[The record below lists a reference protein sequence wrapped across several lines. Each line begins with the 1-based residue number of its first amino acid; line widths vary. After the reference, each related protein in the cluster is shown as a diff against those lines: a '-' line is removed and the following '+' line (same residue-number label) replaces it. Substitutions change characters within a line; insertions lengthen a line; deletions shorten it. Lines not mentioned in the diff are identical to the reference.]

1 MEVSAMVNSVRAVML
16 LASVGF
22 ILFAEAQQP
31 FLAMKF
37 QHVPFGVG
45 IGASGLNSADLDRD
59 GRDEIVA
66 GASAGTTF
74 GPNNFWYVLK
84 RRGTGLE
91 MVYVSDLYTSPIY
104 SVRTADITGDGRH
117 EILVASG
124 NTIYAYDGCD
134 FREVRRTVTAASEI
148 YSLNVADVDSDG
160 VLEYV
165 FINRSALYIYNAQT
179 GALKYQSATYRG
191 TSVAVGNADLDSD
204 LEIVVATG
212 DNSTGYV
219 LNGRTRA
226 VEWSH
231 PNGFGSIVRIGDV
244 NSFYPGAEIVGARV
258 WGAITVYNATVRSP
272 LYEQPSFN
280 NAALQLAD
288 VNRDGR
294 IEIVH
299 GDAQW
304 GNIWVRD
311 GETLALLG
319 SIRNPEHGVTDIAIA
334 DTDGDGTNEIL
345 WGAGYS
351 STGPDYLFIADI
363 ETYQIVWQ
371 SVDIVPPFYA
381 MAHGDLNGDGIQE
394 LVYGSFKSESGYDG
408 GIWFVRN
415 SRTWELLYTSPPDQS
430 FTGLIRLAVANVD
443 DDPQMEVLVGTG
455 SGYTGAVA
463 CYDSQTHQR
472 QYQTAGLDGL
482 SIWGIQ
488 VADVNRDGTLE
499 LVVSTRREHT
509 GAPGTYL
516 YLYNARTGAFIWR
529 SVNLGLSQWNPLA
542 YLRVGNIDAD
552 DALEIVVG
560 EENGQIVIY
569 DGITRLQQLATPARE
584 VTALELADLNGD
596 GIQEILIGTAN
607 GALYILNPST
617 GGILQ
622 GLGNYGGR
630 IDGLQVADLL
640 GTPDPDLIFC
650 VNGRLHVVYRNPA
663 TNQTTVWRSDPIGQN
678 AGRYD
683 SLRVADLDNDG
694 RKEIVLNVGI
704 GLRVYN
710 LITDVPEGDINRDGC
725 VDDADLLS
733 LLCAFGESGNNLPAD
748 INRDGRVDDG
758 DLLIVLFNFGI
769 GC

>member
-45 IGASGLNSADLDRD
+45 IGASGLNSTDLDRD

-334 DTDGDGTNEIL
+334 DTNGDGTNEIL

-351 STGPDYLFIADI
+351 STGPDYLFIGDI

-371 SVDIVPPFYA
+371 SADLVPPFYA
-381 MAHGDLNGDGIQE
+381 MDYGDLDGDGVQE
-394 LVYGSFKSESGYDG
+394 LVYGSFESRSGYDG
-408 GIWFVRN
+408 GAWFVRN
-415 SRTWELLYTSPPDQS
+415 SRTWELLHTSSPDWS
-430 FTGLIRLAVANVD
+430 FTGLMRLAVANVD
-443 DDPQMEVLVGTG
+443 DDPQLEILVSEG
-455 SGYTGAVA
+455 SGYSGAVV
-463 CYDSQTHQR
+463 CYDSRTYQS
-472 QYQTAGLDGL
+472 QYRTSGQIDLPVR
-482 SIWGIQ
+482 GIQ
-488 VADVNRDGTLE
+488 VADVNRDGVPE
-499 LVVSTRREHT
+499 LVVSIGGYVH
-509 GAPGTYL
+509 L
-516 YLYNARTGAFIWR
+516 YHARTGAFVWR
-529 SVNLGLSQWNPLA
+529 SVGLGLGSRALN

-552 DALEIVVG
+552 NALEIVVA

-569 DGITRLQQLATPARE
+569 DGVTRLQQLATPARE
-584 VTALELADLNGD
+584 VTALELADLNSD

-630 IDGLQVADLL
+630 IDGLQVSNLL

-650 VNGRLHVVYRNPA
+650 VNGRLHVVYRDPV
-663 TNQTTVWRSDPIGQN
+663 TNQTAVWRSNPLGQN
-678 AGRYD
+678 AGQSD
-683 SLRVADLDNDG
+683 SLRVADLDNNG

-725 VDDADLLS
+725 VDDADLLG